1 MSDRA
6 SLPAPHKGR
15 AVIVTGGGRG
25 IGLSIAQRLARD
37 GAKVLVSDTDEQIL
51 AEAVKSLEAEG
62 AVVAGYH
69 GDLSLES
76 EAEGMAALALDRF
89 GTIDI
94 LVNNAG
100 GGVILPFLEH
110 TAETLRRTIDRNLWT
125 AIWSCRAVLT
135 HMEERRYGRILNIGA
150 DSVRNGLWN
159 HAGYNAAKG
168 GMHGLT
174 TGLAREF
181 ATCGITV
188 NTVAPCAVNT
198 PQLSELR
205 EQNPELVERWL
216 SVIPMARAAEM
227 GEVASMVSY
236 LASIEAGYITGQV
249 VSVNGGSTM
258 L

>member
-1 MSDRA
+1 MSEMA
-6 SLPAPHKGR
+6 SLAQPHRGR
-15 AVIVTGGGRG
+15 VVIVTGAGRG

-37 GAKVLVSDTDEQIL
+37 GAKMLVSDVEEQIL
-51 AEAVKSLEAEG
+51 AEAVESLEAGG
-62 AVVAGYH
+62 ADVVSYC

-76 EAEGMAALALDRF
+76 EAEGMAELALDRF
-89 GTIDI
+89 GAIDI

-110 TAETLRRTIDRNLWT
+110 TKETLRRTIDRNLWT
-125 AIWSCRAVLT
+125 AIWSCRAVLP
-135 HMEERRYGRILNIGA
+135 HMQERKYGRILNIGA

-181 ATCGITV
+181 ATSGITV

-205 EQNPELVERWL
+205 ERNPELVDRWV

-227 GEVASMVSY
+227 GEVASMVSH
-236 LASIEAGYITGQV
+236 LASTEAAYVTGQV
-249 VSVNGGSTM
+249 ISVNGGSTM